1 MVVSPTEGVFMHQ
14 VTTDARVVGGQELDE
29 QFVVTFS
36 RGELEALRDS
46 GDPAQLWLE
55 LEQEG
60 SNDSKRLSIDLTSSD
75 IEQLLQH
82 PNGDDL
88 LIALDS
94 YALNGLF
101 DDAEVEAHGLRTA
114 LAIAVVAA
122 TAAAPAGLA
131 ATPQTASAQTVGAA
145 TTTQVNPAASAQ
157 YVSAAAQ
164 PQVAAQ
170 VSAQVSTQ
178 VSKPAAKAQ
187 VSTAAAKA
195 QISKA
200 AALPQVSNAMAK
212 AQISRTLI
220 LKAHGISLFR
230 QANT

>member
-14 VTTDARVVGGQELDE
+14 VTTDARVVEGQELDE

-36 RGELEALRDS
+36 RRELEALRDS

-60 SNDSKRLSIDLTSSD
+60 NRDSKRLSIDLTSSD
-75 IEQLLQH
+75 IERLLQH

-114 LAIAVVAA
+114 IAIAVIAA
-122 TAAAPAGLA
+122 AAAAPAGLA
-131 ATPQTASAQTVGAA
+131 ATPQTASAQNVGAA
-145 TTTQVNPAASAQ
+145 ATTQANPATSAQ
-157 YVSAAAQ
+157 VVSAATQAQ
-164 PQVAAQ
+164 VSAQISTQISPQ
-170 VSAQVSTQ
+170 VSAQVS
-178 VSKPAAKAQ
+178 KAAAKAQ
-187 VSTAAAKA
+187 VS
-195 QISKA
+195 KA
-200 AALPQVSNAMAK
+200 AARPQVSSAAAK

-230 QANT
+230 QANL